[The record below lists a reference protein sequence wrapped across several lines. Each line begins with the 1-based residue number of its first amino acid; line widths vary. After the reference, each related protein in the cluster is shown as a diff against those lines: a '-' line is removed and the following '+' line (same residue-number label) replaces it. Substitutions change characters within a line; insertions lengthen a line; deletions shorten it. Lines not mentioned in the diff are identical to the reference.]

1 MLGKFFDWL
10 SNLRPRQL
18 FLLAGGSAIII
29 FCIIY
34 IGLKSFSNSNTVPMP
49 INIGEDVNEVPQ
61 VQMVNVVVANRNIE
75 PKSMV
80 ISSMLAFKEMPEDQV
95 PQDAVTD
102 PNEITN
108 KPAKNRILKDS
119 VILHSDIYRNIEQ
132 SGFVGSIPPDCRAV
146 SITVSDVTG
155 VAGFA
160 KPGDYV
166 DVLMVENN
174 ERTVTSRLILQ
185 NVLLLSINKSMTDE
199 TAAAPPPPQEG
210 EEGQEVPVDNPATK
224 AIENPALATLALR
237 PDEVLQLVSASKIGE
252 IYLMLRPLVPQG
264 DYYNGA
270 EYSMETL
277 QKKEDDA
284 EAARLAAEAARQQA
298 AQAQQAEFTRQ
309 ATLRETMIEGKG
321 DFIDD
326 ANGSGNGAPVE
337 RITIMYGDDD
347 AQSSPSVSSPPQ
359 TTSTAK
365 TSSKRDNGIS
375 KRAGDAERQV
385 VGQVVNDLGKIVK

>member
-185 NVLLLSINKSMTDE
+185 NVLLLSINKSMTDDGQGQATPQPQGE
-199 TAAAPPPPQEG
+199 GDTAQEDN
-210 EEGQEVPVDNPATK
+210 VNPATR
-224 AIENPALATLALR
+224 AIENPTMATLALR
-237 PDEVLQLVSASKIGE
+237 PDEVLRLVTASKVGE

-264 DYYNGA
+264 DYYTGA
-270 EYSMETL
+270 EYSVESL
-277 QKKEDDA
+277 K
-284 EAARLAAEAARQQA
+284 
-298 AQAQQAEFTRQ
+298 
-309 ATLRETMIEGKG
+309 GKN
-321 DFIDD
+321 DR
-326 ANGSGNGAPVE
+326 E
-337 RITIMYGDDD
+337 RI
-347 AQSSPSVSSPPQ
+347 Q
-359 TTSTAK
+359 
-365 TSSKRDNGIS
+365 
-375 KRAGDAERQV
+375 
-385 VGQVVNDLGKIVK
+385 